1 MRYLILLISFSLLLI
16 SCKSNQSGK
25 KVTKQ
30 EVKSALFSIN
40 ETKVYPDEFMYAYE
54 KSNKNKGETEAI
66 EDYLELYI
74 NFKLKVEA
82 AKKAGLDTL
91 PSYQQELKGYLNDI
105 KKPYLATEQ
114 VTESLIQETFE
125 RLQEEINASHI
136 LVRLEENPL
145 PEDTLKAYQKIKD
158 IKQKYTAGQEFSE
171 LAFQYSEDPSAKAN
185 EGALGWFTAF
195 QMVYPFESAA
205 FATPEGEVSDIVRT
219 KFGYHIVKVNERRET
234 LGRIKLAHIMLRY
247 PQNANQQDS
256 AAVEKK
262 IFTIYDSLQNGGDW
276 FSLANQFSEDL
287 NTKNQGG
294 SLPWFGAGNLPSSL
308 EKAAFDLS
316 QANEISNPIESP
328 YGWHILKLEEKRGV
342 GSLESMRES
351 LERRIQRDQR
361 SELKISQVLDTL
373 KKDNNFQKNEN
384 IYSQLK
390 KINLMSDSALA
401 NIKKEA
407 TLFSIAGE
415 PFTVGQWLNENSKKG
430 TLKDALLEYEKKKIL
445 AYEDQQL
452 PEKYPEYK
460 MLANEYR
467 DGLLLFEIM
476 NRKVWDRVSK
486 DSVGLKEF
494 YNQTKE
500 SYTTEATVVADVFI
514 FNDTSKIT
522 RFKNPVQNNYYRLS
536 EPIIYRNKASL
547 TAALD
552 SLQRYSDTIFVQV
565 EKPASISKADSLQL
579 YSTLKSTINQMEL
592 LNPINSD
599 ENKIYLHLLGRAN
612 DNLLNIYQGLEAV
625 RSGNFSEGETLLGV
639 KMPAE
644 KGFHQSFNNNGDYQ
658 LIFVKDKVSARL
670 KTFEESK
677 PELITD
683 YQNYLE
689 NKWIEQL
696 KQENQVTINQEL
708 LDKLKSEVEEQNL

>member
-1 MRYLILLISFSLLLI
+1 MRYIMLFLVFPILLV
-16 SCKSNQSGK
+16 SCKSSQSGK
-25 KVTKQ
+25 KAVKS
-30 EVKSALFSIN
+30 EVKPPLFSIN

-66 EDYLELYI
+66 EDYLKLYV

-91 PSYQQELKGYLNDI
+91 PSYQRELKGYLEDI

-114 VTESLIQETFE
+114 ITENLIEETFK

-136 LVRLEENPL
+136 LIKVSEDAQ
-145 PEDTLKAYQKIKD
+145 PEDTLKAYLKIKD
-158 IKQKYTAGQEFSE
+158 IKQKHAEGKEFSE

-185 EGALGWFTAF
+185 NGELGWFTAF

-205 FATPEGEVSDIVRT
+205 YNTPEGEVSDIVRT

-256 AAVEKK
+256 SAVEEK
-262 IFTIYDSLQNGGDW
+262 IFTVYDSLKNGGEW
-276 FSLANQFSEDL
+276 FSLASQYSEDL

-294 SLPWFGAGNLPSSL
+294 SLPWFGAGNLPASL

-316 QANEISNPIESP
+316 QPNEISEPVQSP

-361 SELKISQVLDTL
+361 SELKISQILDTL
-373 KKDNNFQKNEN
+373 KKENKFRRNEV
-384 IYSQLK
+384 IYKQLNTT
-390 KINLMSDSALA
+390 NLMSDSALTA
-401 NIKKEA
+401 INKEEV
-407 TLFSIAGE
+407 LFSIADE
-415 PFTVGQWLNENSKKG
+415 DYKVRQWLAESSKKG
-430 TLKDALLEYEKKKIL
+430 KVKDALQEFEKNKLL
-445 AYEDQQL
+445 AYEDEHL
-452 PEKYPEYK
+452 PEKYPEYR

-476 NRKVWDRVSK
+476 SRKVWDKVSS
-486 DSVGLKEF
+486 DTIGLKQF
-494 YNQTKE
+494 YNENKE
-500 SYTTEATVVADVFI
+500 AYKREAAVVADIFI
-514 FNDTSKIT
+514 FNDTSQID
-522 RFKNPVQNNYYRLS
+522 RFKNPIQNNFYSLS
-536 EPIIYRNKASL
+536 EPILYTNKASI
-547 TAALD
+547 TKALD
-552 SLQRYSDTIFVQV
+552 SLKKYSDTIFVQV
-565 EKPASISKADSLQL
+565 ERPVMMKKADSLQL
-579 YSTLKSTINQMEL
+579 YTTLKTTINQMEL
-592 LNPINSD
+592 LNPINSG
-599 ENKIYLHLLGRAN
+599 ENKIYLHFLGRATEE
-612 DNLLNIYQGLEAV
+612 LLKVYDGLKAV
-625 RSGNFSEGETLLGV
+625 KSGEFSEE
-639 KMPAE
+639 E
-644 KGFHQSFNNNGDYQ
+644 KLYGMKIPSKTGLSQSFNNNGDLQ
-658 LIFVKDKVSARL
+658 LIFVKEKVSARL
-670 KTFEESK
+670 KSFEESK

-708 LDKLKSEVEEQNL
+708 LDQLKSEVE